1 MKKIFIKNLFYRE
14 KIMLH
19 KGSSLSALSLCLLT
33 VFLILCGTVIG
44 GSMTARADEPYVVV
58 IDPGHGGSNLGA
70 EYDGY
75 TEKDMT
81 MIVARAMKEELEQ
94 YENVVVYLTRE
105 MDMDMTI
112 KDRAL
117 FASER
122 DADLLVC
129 LHFNSS
135 VRHNLYGAEVWVPA
149 FDSLYTKG
157 RQFAEIEME
166 LLTETGLYSRGIK
179 TRLNDAGDN
188 YYGILR
194 YCSEYQVPSAL
205 VEHCHLD
212 QYRDKPFY
220 QQGEQQLQEL
230 GRLDGEAVARYFR
243 LRSTVKG
250 VDYSDYPLPEPVV
263 VSGVIKPDKTAP
275 EVCEL
280 KNVSVDEENGSVTF
294 TIRGEDSD
302 SFIMYYDYS
311 IDGGNSYSELMSW
324 NRPVWNRS
332 EEEMTVT
339 IDVPYDKE
347 IELTVSIYNGFDV
360 WTDSEIVTVPAIP
373 GPTPEPTQEPVD
385 ETNSSGQIQAQDE
398 INENVYEKV
407 TYDTEIISPAQLA
420 ENDKVVLIVL
430 IIVISLLITLMLFVL
445 VKLCFKLRSY
455 NKGRKRQ

>member
-1 MKKIFIKNLFYRE
+1 MNKIFFKKLLYQKN
-14 KIMLH
+14 
-19 KGSSLSALSLCLLT
+19 KGSSHSVLSLCLLT
-33 VFLILCGTVIG
+33 FILLLCGTAMS
-44 GSMTARADEPYVVV
+44 GSITVKADEPYVIV

-70 EYDGY
+70 QYDGY
-75 TEKDMT
+75 TEKNMT

-122 DADLLVC
+122 DADFLVC

-135 VRHNLYGAEVWVPA
+135 IRHDIYGAEVWVPA
-149 FDSLYTKG
+149 FDSLYTQG

-194 YCSEYQVPSAL
+194 YCSELDIPSAL

-220 QQGEQQLQEL
+220 QQGDEQLREL
-230 GRLDGEAVARYFR
+230 GRLDAEAVARYFR
-243 LRSTVKG
+243 LRSSIKG

-263 VSGVIKPDKTAP
+263 VSGVVNQDKTPP

-280 KNVSVDEENGSVTF
+280 KDVSVDAENGSITF
-294 TIRGEDSD
+294 TICGEDSD

-311 IDGGNSYSELMSW
+311 IDGGNTYSELMSW
-324 NRPVWNRS
+324 NRPVWNQSDR
-332 EEEMTVT
+332 EITVT
-339 IDVPYDKE
+339 HEVPYDRE
-347 IELTVSIYNGFDV
+347 IELTVSVCNGYDV
-360 WTDSEIVTVPAIP
+360 WADSEIVTVPAIP
-373 GPTPEPTQEPVD
+373 GPVPEPAQETD
-385 ETNSSGQIQAQDE
+385 REEINSSEQIQNDDE
-398 INENVYEKV
+398 IREYEEI
-407 TYDTEIISPAQLA
+407 TYDTELLTPTQPKT
-420 ENDKVVLIVL
+420 DDRVVVLVL
-430 IIVISLLITLMLFVL
+430 IFVISLFITLMLFVL
-445 VKLCFKLRSY
+445 VRLCSKL
-455 NKGRKRQ
+455 